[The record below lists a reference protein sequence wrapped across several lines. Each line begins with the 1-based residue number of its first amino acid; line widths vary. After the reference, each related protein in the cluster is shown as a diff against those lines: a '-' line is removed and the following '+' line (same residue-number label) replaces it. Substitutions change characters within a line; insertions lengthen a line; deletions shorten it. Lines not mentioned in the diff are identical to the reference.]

1 MGTATTIQNFS
12 LTMNRQF
19 TVSKK
24 AVYDAWTNEEALK
37 KWFAPTSEMT
47 TVVHVLET
55 HVGGK
60 YRIEMIE
67 PTGTSHKIHGE
78 YVALTPHDQIVFT
91 WEWESDEQK
100 VNSLVTIDLSEK
112 NGTTDMVLTH
122 EKLASQE
129 SVDLHSVG
137 WTGCLGQLEI
147 FINK

>member
-1 MGTATTIQNFS
+1 MDTATTVQNFS

-19 TVSKK
+19 KASKK

-37 KWFAPTSEMT
+37 NWFAPTSEMT
-47 TVVHVLET
+47 TVVHVLEL

-67 PTGTSHKIHGE
+67 TNGTSHKIHGE
-78 YVALTPHDQIVFT
+78 YVALNPYDQIVFT

-112 NGTTDMVLTH
+112 DGTTDMVLTH

-129 SVDLHSVG
+129 SVDLHSEG
-137 WTGCLGQLEI
+137 WTGCLGQLKI